1 MGGGGS
7 CTKIGAPMGLGIQ
20 EPAETNGGHLQAASP
35 GKIQGSTGLVEECI
49 LEFQGDRKTAM
60 SLVGTGSPTSKTLKK
75 RCSGASR
82 HISRSGL
89 IREFNGTRSNC
100 RRAGKTG
107 SAIWAAKRGEGR
119 GGWSREVLTP
129 PSGDDVEFLRC
140 CDIQLPSKDK
150 GNKISQPLLP
160 RKRAPLCAVA

>member
-1 MGGGGS
+1 M
-7 CTKIGAPMGLGIQ
+7 LRR
-20 EPAETNGGHLQAASP
+20 
-35 GKIQGSTGLVEECI
+35 
-49 LEFQGDRKTAM
+49 LEAHFEKW
-60 SLVGTGSPTSKTLKK
+60 
-75 RCSGASR
+75 
-82 HISRSGL
+82 L

-150 GNKISQPLLP
+150 GNKFRNLYFLGRERLFVLLRNRSFSQHSQQLS
-160 RKRAPLCAVA
+160 AVKGAGRILQAG